1 MSKILTNTVKKT
13 AGWIVVFT
21 YILVAAVAFGIIF
34 NAKGYGAFNKSVV
47 LDDVKTLTV
56 SMNQHA
62 YLTELDTV
70 EDACEEIFADLE
82 VSYQMKGEMTG
93 DESELVYVFDV
104 KTDLS
109 KAVELLSAK
118 FDEVTDPAN
127 AESDLAGSSVNVTSH
142 SERNPDK
149 LPRNTLIR
157 TVVAGAAFA
166 VLGLIYVAIR
176 HKFTSGVTLFMT
188 MGVSAALTC
197 ALILVTRLPITGSLV
212 YVLFFNLFFT
222 AIATMFTLNR
232 VRELQKANEEIEAEA
247 LISEGLAIKPVLVFT
262 GMTAVALV
270 LVGAIAT
277 HAVRMFAIISL
288 IGLVAGV
295 FSSLFFAPAFYLP
308 IKKSAD
314 AKAAQRA
321 RYDYKKGS
329 SKEN

>member
-1 MSKILTNTVKKT
+1 MNKLEKIIKSTIGKLTLLSVIS
-13 AGWIVVFT
+13 AVI
-21 YILVAAVAFGIIF
+21 VAAGV
-34 NAKGYGAFNKSVV
+34 VV
-47 LDDVKTLTV
+47 LALFGYSTEATNDDVKTLTV
-56 SMNQHA
+56 RVNQYAYSEYVDDIKDISDDVFAEAGVDYEYVMN
-62 YLTELDTV
+62 
-70 EDACEEIFADLE
+70 
-82 VSYQMKGEMTG
+82 GEMSG

-127 AESDLAGSSVNVTSH
+127 AESNLAGSSVNVTSH

-166 VLGLIYVAIR
+166 VLAFIYVAIR

-232 VRELQKANEEIEAEA
+232 VRELQKANEEIEAEE

-262 GMTAVALV
+262 VMTAVALV
-270 LVGAIAT
+270 LIGAIAT

-308 IKKSAD
+308 IKKSVD
-314 AKAAQRA
+314 EKAAQRA